1 MGLGFGFQVQ
11 AQKGISMI
19 YVKRSEQGEITQ
31 IEFSPAP
38 GFEQS
43 NLFDPEI
50 NTYLQSSAENSQLIK
65 EVLDR
70 VDLEMGRVL
79 EDLIDVLVDKGV
91 MNFTDL
97 PEPVQNKLLF
107 KKSLRNAL
115 HTSYAL
121 PDEIP
126 L

>member
-1 MGLGFGFQVQ
+1 
-11 AQKGISMI
+11 MI
-19 YVKRSEQGEITQ
+19 YVKRSTSGEITA
-31 IEFSPAP
+31 IDFSPEP

-43 NLFDPEI
+43 NLFDPEVSAF
-50 NTYLQSSAENSQLIK
+50 LQSSAEDSQLIK
-65 EVLDR
+65 DVLDR
-70 VDLEMGRVL
+70 VDMEMGRVL

-107 KKSLRNAL
+107 KKTIRNSL
-115 HTSYAL
+115 HKDYSI
-121 PDEIP
+121 PEEIP